1 LRHDPAQDGPG
12 DDRKGDRKNGRNC
25 ITISAPAAGA
35 IQTKELNMSTILL
48 EAALAVSQTP
58 ESWQGTADTDTL
70 YILIASLLLAFVAFI
85 ILMRVRW

>member
-1 LRHDPAQDGPG
+1 
-12 DDRKGDRKNGRNC
+12 
-25 ITISAPAAGA
+25 
-35 IQTKELNMSTILL
+35 MSTILL

-70 YILIASLLLAFVAFI
+70 YILIASLLLAFVAFV